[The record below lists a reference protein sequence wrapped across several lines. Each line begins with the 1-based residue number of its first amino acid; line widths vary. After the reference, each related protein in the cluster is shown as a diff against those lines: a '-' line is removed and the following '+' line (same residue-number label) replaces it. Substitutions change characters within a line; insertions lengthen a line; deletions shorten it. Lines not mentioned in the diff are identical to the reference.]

1 MLWVNGGVGGNGQT
15 VNRIGL
21 LELLV
26 FLNEAFS
33 LKDPA
38 VKLGYFFLDNKLSI
52 SVPVNHTLH
61 RLPIQNMRADHMHA
75 VSAPPSPAQLRAH
88 MQH

>member
-1 MLWVNGGVGGNGQT
+1 MLWINGGVGGNGQT
-15 VNRIGL
+15 VNRIEL

-38 VKLGYFFLDNKLSI
+38 VKLGYFFL
-52 SVPVNHTLH
+52 
-61 RLPIQNMRADHMHA
+61 R
-75 VSAPPSPAQLRAH
+75 
-88 MQH
+88 